1 MRCFFL
7 LTIFI
12 SFSFAHK
19 LNLFVTN
26 ENDGLEIY
34 SYFASWAPCK
44 NCKLII
50 KSDEKTILEDILND
64 EGKYN
69 YKPTNKN
76 IEVVVDASGG
86 HIASEKI
93 EVENV
98 KTQDINEHKIK
109 ENRAE
114 SIKILIA
121 LMSILLIFFLLKR
134 FKKWISNL

>member
-1 MRCFFL
+1 MKYFFIL
-7 LTIFI
+7 AIFF

-26 ENDGLEIY
+26 ENDSLEIY
-34 SYFASWAPCK
+34 SYFASGAPCK

-50 KSDEKTILEDILND
+50 KSDEKILLEDILND

-86 HIASEKI
+86 HIAIEKI
-93 EVENV
+93 EIENL
-98 KTQDINEHKIK
+98 KTEDINEHKIK
-109 ENRAE
+109 EKRAE

-134 FKKWISNL
+134 RRK

>member
-1 MRCFFL
+1 MRYIFL
-7 LTIFI
+7 LTLFI

-26 ENDGLEIY
+26 ENDSLEIY
-34 SYFASWAPCK
+34 SYFASGAPCK

-50 KSDEKTILEDILND
+50 KSDEKTILEDVLND

-76 IEVVVDASGG
+76 IEVVVDATGG
-86 HIASEKI
+86 HISTEKI

-98 KTQDINEHKIK
+98 KVQDIKEHKK
-109 ENRAE
+109 EENKSE
-114 SIKILIA
+114 NIKILIA
-121 LMSILLIFFLLKR
+121 LMLIFFIFFLLKR
-134 FKKWISNL
+134 FKK

>member
-1 MRCFFL
+1 MRYLLL
-7 LTIFI
+7 LTLFI

-26 ENDGLEIY
+26 ENDSLEIY
-34 SYFASWAPCK
+34 SYFASGAACK

-50 KSDEKTILEDILND
+50 RSDEKTILEDVLND

-76 IEVVVDASGG
+76 IEVVVDATGG
-86 HIASEKI
+86 HIATEKI

-98 KTQDINEHKIK
+98 KAQDIKEHKK
-109 ENRAE
+109 EENKNE
-114 SIKILIA
+114 NIKILIA
-121 LMSILLIFFLLKR
+121 LVLIFLIFFLLKR
-134 FKKWISNL
+134 FKK

>member
-1 MRCFFL
+1 MRYFFIL
-7 LTIFI
+7 ALFI

-26 ENDGLEIY
+26 ENDSLEIY
-34 SYFASWAPCK
+34 SYFASGAACK

-50 KSDEKTILEDILND
+50 KSDEKVIFENVLND

-76 IEVVVDASGG
+76 IEVIVDATSG
-86 HIASEKI
+86 HIANEKI

-98 KTQDINEHKIK
+98 KTQDINEHKIR

-134 FKKWISNL
+134 FKK